1 MKFDKILQRESF
13 ANGEF
18 KFEDVAQT
26 QVGHENGEYGYFII
40 ESKRR
45 KRTQTGTSIPWNNSA
60 VIYFEDIGPFEDI
73 YEILDRRLSS
83 EFDLEASTGFIP
95 AEGEYE
101 GKDTANTDISEVRVD
116 VEESGISFYCF
127 DDSRDL
133 IGAASIPIATAF
145 EEGEYTDEENL
156 KVFHAMVEEISESF
170 NVARKSREGTM
181 DKAHDTAL
189 EKVERICSRFHS
201 AAKQLRDT
209 HGNSDSFE
217 IENEYSVQSIL
228 HSYLKL
234 EFDDIRAEEYNPSYA
249 GKQPRIDFLIEA
261 HDILIEVKHARAN
274 HGKDEI
280 REELAIDKDHYR
292 KGNYDQLVCFIYD
305 PDEVI
310 TNPDGFIKDL
320 EFDEPSITVLISP

>member
-1 MKFDKILQRESF
+1 MKFDKILQRKSF
-13 ANGEF
+13 GNGEF

-26 QVGHENGEYGYFII
+26 QVGHEDGEYGYFII
-40 ESKRR
+40 QSKRK
-45 KRTQTGTSIPWNNSA
+45 KRIQTGTTIQWNNSA
-60 VIYFEDIGPFEDI
+60 VIYFEDPDPFEDI
-73 YEILDRRLSS
+73 YEILDRRLDS

-133 IGAASIPIATAF
+133 IGAVSIPIATAF

-156 KVFHAMVEEISESF
+156 QVFHAMVDEISESF
-170 NVARKSREGTM
+170 KDARESKEDTM
-181 DKAHDTAL
+181 DKVHRTAL

-209 HGNSDSFE
+209 HSNSDAFE
-217 IENEYSVQSIL
+217 IENEYSVQSLL

-234 EFDDIRAEEYNPSYA
+234 EFDDVRDEEYNPSYA
-249 GKQPRIDFLIEA
+249 GTQPRIDFLIED
-261 HDILIEVKHARAN
+261 HGILIEVKHAREDN
-274 HGKDEI
+274 GKKEI
-280 REELAIDKDHYR
+280 KEQLAVDKDHYR
-292 KGNYDQLVCFIYD
+292 KGEYDHLVCFIYD

-310 TNPDGFIKDL
+310 TNPDGFKKDIEL
-320 EFDEPSITVLISP
+320 EESSVTVLISP

>member
-1 MKFDKILQRESF
+1 MKLEKILQRRSF
-13 ANGEF
+13 AGGEF
-18 KFEDVAQT
+18 NFEDVAQT
-26 QVGHENGEYGYFII
+26 QVGHEDGDYGYFII

-45 KRTQTGTSIPWNNSA
+45 KQTLTGTSIPRNNSA
-60 VIYFEDIGPFEDI
+60 VIYFEHPDPFEDI
-73 YEILDRRLSS
+73 YEILDRRLNS

-95 AEGEYE
+95 AEGEYD
-101 GKDTANTDISEVRVD
+101 GKDTENTDISEVRVD

-145 EEGEYTDEENL
+145 KEDEYTDEENL
-156 KVFHAMVEEISESF
+156 QVFHAMVDEVSESF
-170 NVARKSREGTM
+170 TDARESKEDTM
-181 DKAHDTAL
+181 DKVHRTAL
-189 EKVERICSRFHS
+189 EKVERICGRFHS

-209 HGNSDSFE
+209 HSNSDSFQ
-217 IENEYSVQSIL
+217 IENEYSVQSLL

-234 EFDDIRAEEYNPSYA
+234 EFDDVRAEEYNPSYA

-261 HDILIEVKHARAN
+261 HDIMIEVKHARPD
-274 HGKDEI
+274 HGKEKI

-292 KGNYDQLVCFIYD
+292 KKDYDQLVCFIYD

-310 TNPDGFIKDL
+310 TNPGGFITDL
-320 EFDEPSITVLISP
+320 EFEEPSVMVLISP